1 METLSRRT
9 AASRGARKIFYVRQR
24 NSENRCFRGRD
35 SDSSGGKF
43 IGEHRKPLTMK
54 ALFIGGTGIISAA
67 CTALAARRGMDVT
80 LVTRGQRLPQQLP
93 RGVRSLIAD
102 VNDPALAQKLEGQ
115 SFDAVV
121 DWIVYKPADI
131 ERDLKLFRGRTRQFV
146 FISSTS
152 AYQKPPTHYLLTE
165 STPLAN
171 PYWEYARNKIACE
184 ERLMQAYRDEAF
196 PVTIVRPSLTYG
208 ETSIPL
214 VLNSWQKPYTAV
226 NRMLRGKKMIVPGD
240 GTSLWVVT
248 HNTDFAKGLVGL
260 LGQQQAVGEAFHI
273 TSDEVLTWDQLF
285 RIVGA
290 AVGVEPQLVHLP
302 SDFIAACIPDK
313 RGTLLGDKSV
323 SVVFDNSKVKRFVP
337 EYSATETFA
346 NGVRQT
352 LAWFN
357 ADPARK
363 QIDHQLNAT
372 MDKLISAYEK
382 GMNQAVSTFR

>member
-1 METLSRRT
+1 
-9 AASRGARKIFYVRQR
+9 
-24 NSENRCFRGRD
+24 
-35 SDSSGGKF
+35 
-43 IGEHRKPLTMK
+43 MK
-54 ALFIGGTGIISAA
+54 VLFIGGTGIISTA
-67 CTALAARRGMDVT
+67 CTALAAQRGMGLT
-80 LVTRGQRLPQQLP
+80 LVTRGQKLAQQLP
-93 RGVRSLIAD
+93 RGVRSLVAD

-115 SFDAVV
+115 SFDVVV
-121 DWIVYKPADI
+121 DWIAYAPADI

-152 AYQKPPTHYLLTE
+152 AYQKPPAHYLLTE
-165 STPLAN
+165 ATPLAN

-184 ERLMQAYRDEAF
+184 ERLMQAYRDEGF

-226 NRMLRGKKMIVPGD
+226 DRMLRGKQMLVPGD

-260 LGQQQAVGEAFHI
+260 LGQQQAAGEAFHI
-273 TSDEVLTWDQLF
+273 TSDEVLSWNQLF

-290 AVGVEPQLVHLP
+290 AVGVEPKLVHIA
-302 SDFIAACIPDK
+302 SDSIAACIPEK

-323 SVVFDNSKVKRFVP
+323 SVVFDNSKIKRFVP
-337 EYSATETFA
+337 EYSATTTFA
-346 NGVRQT
+346 DGVRQT

-363 QIDHQLNAT
+363 QIDDRLNAT
-372 MDKLISAYEK
+372 MDKLVTAYEQ
-382 GMNQAVSTFR
+382 GISRAVSSFR

>member
-1 METLSRRT
+1 MR
-9 AASRGARKIFYVRQR
+9 V
-24 NSENRCFRGRD
+24 
-35 SDSSGGKF
+35 
-43 IGEHRKPLTMK
+43 
-54 ALFIGGTGIISAA
+54 LFIGGTGTISTA

-80 LVTRGQRLPQQLP
+80 LVTRGQKLAQQLP
-93 RGVRSLIAD
+93 RGARSIVAD

-115 SFDAVV
+115 TFDAVV
-121 DWIVYKPADI
+121 DWIAYTPADI
-131 ERDLKLFRGRTRQFV
+131 ERDLRLFRERTRQFV

-165 STPLAN
+165 STPLGN
-171 PYWEYARNKIACE
+171 PFWEYARNKIACE
-184 ERLMQAYRDEAF
+184 ERLMQAYRDEGF
-196 PVTIVRPSLTYG
+196 PVTLVRPSLTYG

-226 NRMLRGKKMIVPGD
+226 DRMLRGQKMIVPGD

-273 TSDEVLTWDQLF
+273 TSDEVLTWDRLF
-285 RIVGA
+285 QIVGA
-290 AVGVEPQLVHLP
+290 AVGVEPQLVHIP

-323 SVVFDNSKVKRFVP
+323 SVVFDNSKIKQFVP
-337 EYSATETFA
+337 DYSPTTTFA
-346 NGVRQT
+346 EGVRRT

-363 QIDHQLNAT
+363 QVDQQLSAT
-372 MDKLISAYEK
+372 MDKLIAAYEK
-382 GMNQAVSTFR
+382 GMSDAIRSVAQASGG